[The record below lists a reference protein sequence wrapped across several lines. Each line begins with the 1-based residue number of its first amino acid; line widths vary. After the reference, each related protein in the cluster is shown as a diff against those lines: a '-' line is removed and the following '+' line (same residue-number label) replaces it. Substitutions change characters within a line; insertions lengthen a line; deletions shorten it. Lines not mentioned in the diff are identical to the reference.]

1 MHWDEQLVLR
11 QSSSA
16 VRSFTPPAY
25 WLSQPCSQAVSLL
38 AQEERQLTREPHC
51 AFALH
56 AESVVQHC
64 DLSHVV
70 QALSPAEAGHE
81 LAVLC
86 PQLDE
91 QDAELQLL
99 SALSGVTP
107 SGY

>member
-1 MHWDEQLVLR
+1 LHWDEQLAFR

-16 VRSFTPPAY
+16 VRSLTPPAY
-25 WLSQPCSQAVSLL
+25 WLSQPCSHAVSVF
-38 AQEERQLTREPHC
+38 AQEERQLRRETHC
-51 AFALH
+51 AFAPH

-70 QALSPAEAGHE
+70 QALSPAAAGHE

-86 PQLDE
+86 PQLEE
-91 QDAELQLL
+91 QELELQLV